1 MVIDTRGA
9 GYRRNRNRNTGQASL
24 QQASPEESALN
35 SSSLQSSL
43 TQHGTLN
50 ARATSALSLEETK
63 RRENSHVS
71 SPRHVEYVAVEE
83 APIQPEVHSIV
94 RSDVDGIH
102 DAPTRTNYHNAK
114 SAGLPVSYEN
124 VEADNS
130 SQVRVVTVVVPV
142 DEEDTNDLQQQQHTN
157 AKVKNSCVLRNDRKS
172 QIITV
177 LAITLL
183 ALIVTLAA
191 VASRPTSSTRVPVP
205 MEEGTMYVQAGSSLY
220 GTEGDLEDG
229 TAGQSLRFGTS
240 VSMSGDGKRIAVGAP
255 YYSPL
260 SRLGSEHGLVQVF
273 EDQGRRDDGK
283 EGNSTSW
290 KLLEAATVVGDYAG
304 YLAGTS
310 VAMSLDGKTLVVGFP
325 TETTGLAPWLI
336 RVYRENLNLM
346 EGDDVKQWTQI
357 GRSFPGFDA
366 SSIAVSKDGNIVAF
380 VLDTEGVVF
389 EYMADQDEWV
399 QLGRYIDH
407 GWFQFGTNPFSMSA
421 DGTTVVARVLITQ
434 EKHQKCQ
441 LQIHEYNNN
450 NGIESDWN
458 PMGSNIELD
467 REERACDALRA
478 TSMSS
483 DGRTVAAVSSHVNQ
497 YVNIIEPEKYELL
510 FQVFRYN
517 ETVGE
522 WAQLGQTPYAKKTSY
537 LYSYDIALS
546 GDGNTLVIGNPAGF
560 VMGAN
565 SGHVQVLR
573 LENGDWIPVGKELEG
588 SSVGDMFG
596 FSVAVSIDGTRIGVG
611 APRDLDRANYGTER
625 GRVTVYDAQE

>member
-1 MVIDTRGA
+1 MAIDDEYNDTKGA
-9 GYRRNRNRNTGQASL
+9 GYRRNSDTGQDSL

-35 SSSLQSSL
+35 SSSSQSSL
-43 TQHGTLN
+43 TQDGTLN

-71 SPRHVEYVAVEE
+71 SPRHVEYVAVEQE
-83 APIQPEVHSIV
+83 LIQPEVHSIV

-102 DAPTRTNYHNAK
+102 EAPTQTNSHNVK
-114 SAGLPVSYEN
+114 SAGLPDSYEN
-124 VEADNS
+124 AEPDNS
-130 SQVRVVTVVVPV
+130 SQVRVVTVVIPI

-157 AKVKNSCVLRNDRKS
+157 AKVMDSFVLRNDLRN
-172 QIITV
+172 QIIAV
-177 LAITLL
+177 IAITFL
-183 ALIVTLAA
+183 AFIVTLAV
-191 VASRPTSSTRVPVP
+191 VACRPASSTRVP
-205 MEEGTMYVQAGSSLY
+205 MEEGTMYVQVGSSLY
-220 GTEGDLEDG
+220 GPEGDLEDG
-229 TAGQSLRFGTS
+229 TAGQSLRFGSS
-240 VSMSGDGKRIAVGAP
+240 VSMSGDGNRIAIGAP
-255 YYSPL
+255 YYSPP
-260 SRLGSEHGLVQVF
+260 SGLGSEHGLVQVF

-290 KLLEAATVVGDYAG
+290 KLLEAATVVGDSAG

-310 VAMSLDGKTLVVGFP
+310 VTMSLDGKTLVVGFP
-325 TETTGLAPWLI
+325 TETTGMDQWLI

-357 GRSFPGFDA
+357 GESFSGFYA

-380 VLDTEGVVF
+380 SLDTKGVVF

-399 QLGRYIDH
+399 QLGRYLDDV
-407 GWFQFGTNPFSMSA
+407 WFQSGTDPFSMSA
-421 DGTTVVARVLITQ
+421 DGTTVVVGALSTQ
-434 EKHQKCQ
+434 ENHQKCQ

-467 REERACDALRA
+467 REERACDALWA

-483 DGRTVAAVSSHVNQ
+483 DGRTVAVVSSHMN
-497 YVNIIEPEKYELL
+497 VNIMEQEKYELL

-522 WAQLGQTPYAKKTSY
+522 WAHLGQNQYAKYTSY
-537 LYSYDIALS
+537 LHSYDIALS
-546 GDGNTLVIGNPAGF
+546 GDGTTLVIGNPAGF
-560 VMGAN
+560 VRGAN

-573 LENGDWIPVGKELEG
+573 LENDDWVPVGKELEG

-596 FSVAVSIDGTRIGVG
+596 FSVAVSIDGKRIGVG
-611 APRDLDRANYGTER
+611 APRELDRVNYGTER